1 MIPAISWFQS
11 TRHSTAELD
20 RACLDCLALKHGWS
34 SRLLCVHGRVVLID
48 QVHVLRF
55 ERHTA
60 LLSALF
66 SSHCCGKGYMG
77 SIGLMLASDAPLLRD
92 SYAALFL
99 VFLVGLGMP
108 YYYE

>member
-1 MIPAISWFQS
+1 
-11 TRHSTAELD
+11 
-20 RACLDCLALKHGWS
+20 
-34 SRLLCVHGRVVLID
+34 
-48 QVHVLRF
+48 
-55 ERHTA
+55 
-60 LLSALF
+60 
-66 SSHCCGKGYMG
+66 MG